1 MAKIAGVEY
10 LLIDDDTA
18 ISSLK
23 KDIRINEVYYVLAKA
38 LK

>member
-1 MAKIAGVEY
+1 MLRFIASY
-10 LLIDDDTA
+10 LLIDNDTA

-23 KDIRINEVYYVLAKA
+23 KDIRINEIYFALAKG